1 MQTEHNFFVEETPTE
16 IQFLDKEEEGFGD
29 QNWKLEND
37 SNEFNLFSFTGESQA
52 KEDQVQDFQFNG
64 ELFEEEEKPVAFTF
78 NFADDRVEVQEPAS
92 RIEET
97 QINEVVEAEVTQ
109 TPVETPSE
117 VTIENITIVEKP
129 YEEEISIVN
138 KAPLNENQLKIEERR
153 NKLKEFNSRF
163 VNTEAENAFETIP
176 AFKRKNI
183 NIDGENA
190 SDHTINSF
198 FSENKGQM
206 NLRENRF
213 LNKDVD

>member
-1 MQTEHNFFVEETPTE
+1 MK
-16 IQFLDKEEEGFGD
+16 L
-29 QNWKLEND
+29 WKLKLHKPSRN
-37 SNEFNLFSFTGESQA
+37 SFRNNNR
-52 KEDQVQDFQFNG
+52 KYYYCW
-64 ELFEEEEKPVAFTF
+64 
-78 NFADDRVEVQEPAS
+78 
-92 RIEET
+92 
-97 QINEVVEAEVTQ
+97 
-109 TPVETPSE
+109 
-117 VTIENITIVEKP
+117 KP

>member
-1 MQTEHNFFVEETPTE
+1 M
-16 IQFLDKEEEGFGD
+16 
-29 QNWKLEND
+29 
-37 SNEFNLFSFTGESQA
+37 
-52 KEDQVQDFQFNG
+52 
-64 ELFEEEEKPVAFTF
+64 
-78 NFADDRVEVQEPAS
+78 
-92 RIEET
+92 
-97 QINEVVEAEVTQ
+97 
-109 TPVETPSE
+109 
-117 VTIENITIVEKP
+117 ENITIVEKP